1 MEETLTVE
9 EDDNVEDCDTVNEDV
24 TEAVVVVLGLGV
36 EEIEAVTQFVEDV
49 ETVVDGL
56 GVALT
61 ESVLDTDEVEDKLK
75 LTEEDVL
82 EDKETE

>member
-24 TEAVVVVLGLGV
+24 TDAVVVVLGLGV

-49 ETVVDGL
+49 DTVVDGL
-56 GVALT
+56 GLALT
-61 ESVLDTDEVEDKLK
+61 ESVPEAQAVEDKL
-75 LTEEDVL
+75 EDI
-82 EDKETE
+82 EGD

>member
-24 TEAVVVVLGLGV
+24 TDAVVVVLGQGV

-49 ETVVDGL
+49 DTVVDGL
-56 GVALT
+56 GLALT
-61 ESVLDTDEVEDKLK
+61 ESVPEAQAVEDKL
-75 LTEEDVL
+75 EDI
-82 EDKETE
+82 EGD